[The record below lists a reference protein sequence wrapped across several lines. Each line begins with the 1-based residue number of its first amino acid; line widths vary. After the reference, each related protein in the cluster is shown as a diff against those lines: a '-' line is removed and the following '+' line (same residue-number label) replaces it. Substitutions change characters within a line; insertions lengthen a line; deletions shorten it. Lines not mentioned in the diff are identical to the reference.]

1 MPAPDFSAVDLNL
14 GVLGVANVR
23 AKGASEFGRPTGFRD
38 PTAYRGKAA
47 SESLPYANRED

>member
-23 AKGASEFGRPTGFRD
+23 AKGASEFGRPTGYVD